1 MFRQIN
7 KIDHKDLFLKFFF
20 TIAISLP
27 ILFFK
32 VNDFEEYSQ
41 GIFSTIFLFS
51 NINNFFSN
59 FNSSIALGSSL
70 PIGQGLFFYPTSFL
84 SFNLDLFYFST
95 LFMNLLIQAYYFEK
109 ILKNLKIHFIHKF
122 YNYLFNFLLIIS
134 VPNLAYNY
142 IDNWISVHVSF
153 TIYFP
158 IIYYLIKYQN
168 KGKIDSLGKI
178 SIFLIVYLYNG
189 HIGYFLQFLT
199 FLILFILINKTQVF
213 INKKY
218 FLFITIFL
226 LLICFPRVYE
236 YLVMYLSYPQNLLDN
251 SIGNVSVFKTSNYI
265 EMLLLPINY
274 LLRILDYIFQT
285 DFSNKNIIFNGREL
299 GYGFQVLFSLIVAF
313 WTILKNFSKRILYI
327 DYIFLLFLSMI
338 ILLSIID
345 FQTYL
350 NLSRDIIFILSLI
363 ILSFFLSKIT
373 SKKIK
378 LIVILLLVVPNIL
391 LFMESLRHLV
401 LNDANNIINEKKTS
415 QNVFFKK
422 ELNKLSNDKSQF
434 FRIYLSEQ
442 IFQEINQ
449 NNSIFFKKV
458 GINTFKDFNKY
469 NLNIF
474 NVNLKN
480 TSFVPIRRPWL
491 SMHNSLYPMMTEIED
506 HFFMSFYRV
515 KYLIIYENEFKK
527 IISKNFK
534 ISNSFVFNDKKLLI
548 VENTDFSNLLILENN
563 RNLDILC
570 NSDLKIECLNNTKD
584 KFYKN
589 NQVIIEKISNNIFHV
604 KNNNNYSVKLL
615 FPFLHNNNLMKKN
628 NFSYLFENFK
638 ILEIP
643 QNKNI
648 EINYI
653 SVKYIFIKTIIIL
666 LFFLFIYLN
675 CSHKFL
681 IKNFKD

>member
-1 MFRQIN
+1 
-7 KIDHKDLFLKFFF
+7 
-20 TIAISLP
+20 
-27 ILFFK
+27 
-32 VNDFEEYSQ
+32 
-41 GIFSTIFLFS
+41 
-51 NINNFFSN
+51 
-59 FNSSIALGSSL
+59 
-70 PIGQGLFFYPTSFL
+70 
-84 SFNLDLFYFST
+84 
-95 LFMNLLIQAYYFEK
+95 
-109 ILKNLKIHFIHKF
+109 
-122 YNYLFNFLLIIS
+122 
-134 VPNLAYNY
+134 
-142 IDNWISVHVSF
+142 
-153 TIYFP
+153 
-158 IIYYLIKYQN
+158 
-168 KGKIDSLGKI
+168 
-178 SIFLIVYLYNG
+178 
-189 HIGYFLQFLT
+189 
-199 FLILFILINKTQVF
+199 
-213 INKKY
+213 
-218 FLFITIFL
+218 
-226 LLICFPRVYE
+226 
-236 YLVMYLSYPQNLLDN
+236 
-251 SIGNVSVFKTSNYI
+251 
-265 EMLLLPINY
+265 
-274 LLRILDYIFQT
+274 
-285 DFSNKNIIFNGREL
+285 
-299 GYGFQVLFSLIVAF
+299 
-313 WTILKNFSKRILYI
+313 
-327 DYIFLLFLSMI
+327 
-338 ILLSIID
+338 
-345 FQTYL
+345 
-350 NLSRDIIFILSLI
+350 
-363 ILSFFLSKIT
+363 
-373 SKKIK
+373 
-378 LIVILLLVVPNIL
+378 
-391 LFMESLRHLV
+391 MESLRHLV